1 MKTFNES
8 GMIFGPF
15 DEQKVFQIEASK
27 MFNRCNGIKPVEFIY
42 HKSKY
47 VLMFIEAKSSSAMDR
62 EGNEINHEKFV
73 QEILQKFEDSFNLY
87 MAGIL
92 KRKSGHEELSPEL
105 KNADYEK
112 MNFKF
117 VLVIKGH
124 EKTWLPPLKA
134 EFDKRMKRF
143 RAVWNS
149 EVIVMNDNMA
159 RECRLI
165 S

>member
-1 MKTFNES
+1 MPLTKIEISNVTVFDKMTIPFSKGINILIGENGLGKTHIMKLLYS
-8 GMIFGPF
+8 AC
-15 DEQKVFQIEASK
+15 QASK
-27 MFNRCNGIKPVEFIY
+27 SDVSFPHKTVMVFRPEF
-42 HKSKY
+42 
-47 VLMFIEAKSSSAMDR
+47 
-62 EGNEINHEKFV
+62 
-73 QEILQKFEDSFNLY
+73 
-87 MAGIL
+87 
-92 KRKSGHEELSPEL
+92 